1 MRHPKSTLHNLRGFT
16 AFAGIGLLASCA
28 PLPGRIM
35 TGTGGTVSMTGTA
48 GTGNAA
54 GTSGAAGTGGT
65 ATGGR
70 GGTTGTGG
78 ASGAS
83 GTGGSATGTAGT
95 GAAGSGASGRGGS
108 TGTAGT
114 GTAGGGSGGSAG
126 SGGTG
131 GTTPPRGPTPAAN
144 GVNFP
149 FPQNREIS
157 RCAYPVNYLN
167 SDVMAA
173 WATFKTDTVVS
184 AGNDSKGMP
193 MRRVQRTPSDP
204 VNMYTPA
211 MSTVS
216 EGIAYGM
223 LIAVYMGTKDDQSL
237 FDDLWRYS
245 QAHLN
250 GNGLMNWAIGSNGTT
265 VGMGGATDA
274 DEDIAFALLMADKQW
289 GSAGTLNY
297 LNLAKAQINNIWLH
311 EIVDSKLAGPG
322 DSWGGADLWK
332 NINISYFA
340 PAYYRLF
347 KVVDS
352 GHAWDAVVTT
362 VYDTILSPN
371 NTLDKGAL
379 KPGNMNTTNGL
390 VPAWCTSSGDSSQA
404 GPFNY
409 QYDSCRTPFRIALDW
424 CLFGET
430 RAQMYLQK
438 TSSFFSGIGAA
449 NIVDGYDLNG
459 ARHGQFFTGTG
470 APTLS
475 QQSAS
480 FLGPAGVGAMVSNTY
495 QTFINE
501 SYSRVATGQLKIGGA
516 YYDESWA
523 VMSLLMMTGN
533 FLDYTAIQPAH

>member
-1 MRHPKSTLHNLRGFT
+1 MQHPKSTSHSFRGL
-16 AFAGIGLLASCA
+16 AALAGIALLASCA
-28 PLPGRIM
+28 PLPGRNM
-35 TGTGGTVSMTGTA
+35 T
-48 GTGNAA
+48 
-54 GTSGAAGTGGT
+54 GTGGT
-65 ATGGR
+65 ATGAAGT
-70 GGTTGTGG
+70 GNTAGTTTAGSGGAATSGQAGTMGTGG
-78 ASGAS
+78 VSGTA
-83 GTGGSATGTAGT
+83 GTGGSATGTAGA
-95 GAAGSGASGRGGS
+95 GAAGTGGAGSAAGRGGS
-108 TGTAGT
+108 GATAGT
-114 GTAGGGSGGSAG
+114 GTAGGGSSGAAAAGGAA
-126 SGGTG
+126 
-131 GTTPPRGPTPAAN
+131 GTTPSRGPTPAAN

-149 FPQNREIS
+149 FPQNRELS
-157 RCAYPVNYLN
+157 RCVYPANYLN
-167 SDVMAA
+167 SDVVNA
-173 WATFKTDTVVS
+173 WTQFKTDTVVS
-184 AGNDSKGMP
+184 AGTG
-193 MRRVQRTPSDP
+193 MRRIQRTPSDP
-204 VNMYTPA
+204 VSMYTPA

-223 LIAVYMGTKDDQSL
+223 VIAVFMGTKDDQML

-250 GNGLMNWAIGSNGTT
+250 GNGLMNWAISSSGTT
-265 VGMGGATDA
+265 VGAGGATDA

-297 LNLAKAQINNIWLH
+297 LDLAKKQINNIWLH

-347 KVVDS
+347 KTVDS
-352 GHAWDAVVTT
+352 GHAWDAVVAT
-362 VYDTILSPN
+362 VYDTILSPG

-379 KPGNMNTTNGL
+379 KAANSNTTNGL
-390 VPAWCTSSGDSSQA
+390 VPAWCTSSGDSSGA

-424 CLFGET
+424 CWFGET
-430 RAQMYLQK
+430 RAQIYLQK
-438 TSSFFSGIGAA
+438 TSNFFSGIGAA

-470 APTLS
+470 APTPS

-480 FLGPAGVGAMVSNTY
+480 FLGPAGVGAMVSSTY

-501 SYSRVATGQLKIGGA
+501 SYARVATGELKIGGA

-523 VMSLLMMTGN
+523 AMSLLMMTGN
-533 FLDYTAIQPAH
+533 FLDYTSILPAH

>member
-1 MRHPKSTLHNLRGFT
+1 MHHPKSTLHNLRALA
-16 AFAGIGLLASCA
+16 AFAGFALLASCA
-28 PLPGRIM
+28 PLPGRNM
-35 TGTGGTVSMTGTA
+35 AGTGGTTTTGSA
-48 GTGNAA
+48 GTGAAA
-54 GTSGAAGTGGT
+54 GTSGNAGTGGAAAAGHAGT
-65 ATGGR
+65 MSTGGVAATGG
-70 GGTTGTGG
+70 TG
-78 ASGAS
+78 
-83 GTGGSATGTAGT
+83 GTAGT
-95 GAAGSGASGRGGS
+95 GAAGTGLAGSTAGQGGS
-108 TGTAGT
+108 GGAAATGTG
-114 GTAGGGSGGSAG
+114 GGGSGATG
-126 SGGTG
+126 SGGTA

-149 FPQNREIS
+149 FPQNRELS
-157 RCAYPVNYLN
+157 RCAYPANYLN
-167 SDVMAA
+167 ADVMNA
-173 WATFKTDTVVS
+173 WAQFKTDTVVS
-184 AGNDSKGMP
+184 AGTS
-193 MRRVQRTPSDP
+193 MRRIQRTASDP

-216 EGIAYGM
+216 EGIGYAM
-223 LIAVYMGTKDDQSL
+223 IVAVFMGTKDDQML

-250 GNGLMNWAIGSNGTT
+250 VNSGLMNWAITSGGMT
-265 VGMGGATDA
+265 VGAGGATDG

-297 LNLAKAQINNIWLH
+297 LDLAKKQINNIWLH

-322 DSWGGADLWK
+322 DSWGAADLWK

-347 KVVDS
+347 KTVDS
-352 GHAWDAVVTT
+352 GHAWDAVLTT
-362 VYDTILSPN
+362 VYDTILSPS

-379 KPGNMNTTNGL
+379 KPANGNTSNGL
-390 VPAWCTSSGDSSQA
+390 VPAWCTSNGDSSAA

-424 CLFGET
+424 CWFGET
-430 RAQMYLQK
+430 RAQLYLQK
-438 TSSFFSGIGAA
+438 TSSFFSGVGAA

-480 FLGPAGVGAMVSNTY
+480 FLGPAGVGAMVSATY
-495 QTFINE
+495 QTFVNE
-501 SYSRVATGQLKIGGA
+501 SYARVATGQLKVGGA

-523 VMSLLMMTGN
+523 AMSLLMMTGN
-533 FLDYTAIQPAH
+533 FLDYTSIQPAH